1 MVSNLAYRK
10 PLIIIVLI
18 FLVVGFIT
26 KYLAEAIHELAGHG
40 LFVMLFGGQ
49 IKSFYI
55 SLLWP
60 YERSYIN
67 WSLPTSDQNI
77 LIWVIGGGILVTI
90 IVAFFI
96 QFILL
101 LKRFNVAI
109 SLTLF
114 WLSFWCFINATGYLI
129 LGGII
134 QYGDVGELISM
145 GAVTPAI
152 SLVLG
157 IGIFIAGFFLI
168 SNAMRKIL
176 IRFSIKPIKAGLAI
190 FWLIVPLLFVLFIMG
205 ISFR

>member
-1 MVSNLAYRK
+1 MVSNLTYRK
-10 PLIIIVLI
+10 PITIIVLI
-18 FLVVGFIT
+18 FLVVGFVT

-40 LFVMLFGGQ
+40 MFVMLFGGQ

-55 SLLWP
+55 SPLWP
-60 YERSYIN
+60 YDRSYIN
-67 WSLPTSDQNI
+67 WSLLTSDQNT
-77 LIWVIGGGILVTI
+77 LIWVIGGGILVTL
-90 IVAFFI
+90 IVAFLI

-101 LKRFNVAI
+101 YKRFNLAI

-114 WLSFWCFINATGYLI
+114 WLYFWCFINATGYLI
-129 LGGII
+129 IGGII
-134 QYGDVGELISM
+134 HFGDVGELISM
-145 GAVTPAI
+145 GVIAPEV
-152 SLVLG
+152 SLALG